1 MDNKR
6 FCLLIFLFFLNFKL
20 ARVKYEGG
28 GDWYNDPEIL
38 PNLAREISKRTEL
51 KIEPVQDIVEPS
63 DKKIFQYP
71 FLFLT
76 GHGRV
81 SFSQADAKNLREYLL
96 KGGFLYIDDD
106 YGMDEYIREEIKK
119 IFPEKELVLVPYDH
133 PIYHIFYDFEN
144 GPPKIHEHYPG
155 PPQGLGIFH
164 EGRLL
169 IFYTYN
175 SNISDGWTDAYNDPP
190 EKQEEAI
197 RMGINIVLYAILY

>member
-6 FCLLIFLFFLNFKL
+6 FILLIFLIFLNFRL
-20 ARVKYEGG
+20 ARVKYSGG

-38 PNLAREISKRTEL
+38 PNLAKAVSERTNL
-51 KIEPVQDIVEPS
+51 KVEPVQDIVEPG
-63 DKKIFQYP
+63 DKKIFNYP

-76 GHGRV
+76 GHGKV
-81 SFSQADAKNLREYLL
+81 DFSPAEVQNLREYLK

-106 YGMDEYIREEIKK
+106 YGMDEYIRKEIKK
-119 IFPEKELVLVPYDH
+119 IFPEKELKGVPYEH
-133 PIYHIFYDFEN
+133 PIYHILYEFKK
-144 GPPKIHEHYPG
+144 GPPKIHEHHPG
-155 PPQGLGIFH
+155 PPEGLGIFL
-164 EGRLL
+164 EGRLV

-197 RMGINIVLYAILY
+197 KMGVNIVLYSVLY